1 MRVSRNSARSI
12 GEDLAL
18 FLLTLILSCYGGAPP
33 PIPLDPV
40 RFLSINDVQLPD
52 TLPNGLGGL
61 ARVAT
66 VRQRLAD
73 QGPILFVLAGNALGS
88 DAKRMVDLLNRAH
101 LDFATF
107 GEHELN
113 LGPDALAIWWPN
125 LSSPGFQQLYPAGRN
140 PFPRWFPGTRFGSRA
155 TRWVCSGSLF
165 RVRIPTASGA
175 PIPTARLTGPLRCWA
190 PTPRT

>member
-1 MRVSRNSARSI
+1 MI
-12 GEDLAL
+12 LLAL
-18 FLLTLILSCYGGAPP
+18 TLSCYGGAPP

-107 GEHELN
+107 GIEAEH
-113 LGPDALAIWWPN
+113 AI
-125 LSSPGFQQLYPAGRN
+125 
-140 PFPRWFPGTRFGSRA
+140 
-155 TRWVCSGSLF
+155 
-165 RVRIPTASGA
+165 VRTG
-175 PIPTARLTGPLRCWA
+175 PIPVCGFVPVVVNIAGAVVERQCNGACDDGRFAERKHRTRVTARGA
-190 PTPRT
+190 K

>member
-1 MRVSRNSARSI
+1 MRSLASI
-12 GEDLAL
+12 LLAL
-18 FLLTLILSCYGGAPP
+18 TLSCYGGAPP

-113 LGPDALAIWWPN
+113 LGADILVPQILLALIKI
-125 LSSPGFQQLYPAGRN
+125 LGKGKLCL
-140 PFPRWFPGTRFGSRA
+140 GSFNILPYDG
-155 TRWVCSGSLF
+155 VIEF
-165 RVRIPTASGA
+165 
-175 PIPTARLTGPLRCWA
+175 
-190 PTPRT
+190 